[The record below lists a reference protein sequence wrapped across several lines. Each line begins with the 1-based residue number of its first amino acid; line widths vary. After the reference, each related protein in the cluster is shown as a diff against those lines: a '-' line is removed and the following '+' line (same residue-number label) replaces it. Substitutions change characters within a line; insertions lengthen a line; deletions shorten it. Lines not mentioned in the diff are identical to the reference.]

1 MEVKN
6 LDNDY
11 LEHSNNEVFTI
22 VKYLTSAQDDKDL
35 NALSC
40 LLCISTS
47 INHITDIEL
56 LFSTVRLLKNANLLC
71 EYDDVFSELNN
82 SVFKELQY
90 SENDIV
96 RILSFVVSGLLEHE
110 IYSKILSELGITDFE
125 SFKYGIERREVQI
138 LNLSDLRNKI
148 KKVSVKG
155 VIKNAENLNPMDR
168 EKYLYKIVSH
178 LQTLK
183 YDNETSY
190 FDNEIEHFDSYLKR
204 FNSINDIR
212 DSTLSKNDSEKLSL
226 RQIALFYIYEMKL
239 INSSNS
245 NSIAKDHGHTSG
257 SKLVQHYNKY
267 RLTNDRIGTETSKQL
282 STNKLD
288 LIISIIPLLKDE
300 NKVRANDEINL
311 LSNNI
316 ERDFV

>member
-6 LDNDY
+6 LDTDY
-11 LEHSNNEVFTI
+11 LEYSNDEVLTT
-22 VKYLTSAQDDKDL
+22 VKYLTSAPDDKDL
-35 NALSC
+35 NSLIRV
-40 LLCISTS
+40 LCISTL
-47 INHITDIEL
+47 INHITDIKL
-56 LFSTVRLLKNANLLC
+56 LLSTVRLLKSENLLF
-71 EYDDVFSELNN
+71 EYDDVYEELQN
-82 SVFKELQY
+82 SVFKDLQY

-96 RILSFVVSGLLEHE
+96 RILSFVISGLLEYE
-110 IYSKILSELGITDFE
+110 IYSKILNELSITDFE

-148 KKVSVKG
+148 KKVSVKE

-212 DSTLSKNDSEKLSL
+212 DSTLSENDSEKLSL
-226 RQIALFYIYEMKL
+226 KQIALFYIYEMKL